1 MVNNAA
7 YDLDDPY
14 HVQDVPGFDMSVAS
28 LFPPQFFDP
37 LQYPCTSSETLL

>member
-1 MVNNAA
+1 MHSIVNNAA

-14 HVQDVPGFDMSVAS
+14 HMQDVHGFDMSVAS

-37 LQYPCTSSETLL
+37 SCNILANP